1 MSNETD
7 TVSKVERLRQTQQTE
22 AAKAMDRAEGVL
34 ALLHEIRDAVIAVNP
49 REPMTPG
56 AAMTQAEIREVLNQV
71 VIQLKEIQKSLPRAK
86 LWRWL
91 LERLEGLQSMQE
103 EARRSVYALI
113 PMIILAALGT
123 SLLTAFFTGQI
134 TWSIL
139 RELLLSL
146 SGQ

>member
-49 REPMTPG
+49 RERMTTG
-56 AAMTQAEIREVLNQV
+56 EAMTQTEIREALSQL

-134 TWSIL
+134 TRSIL

>member
-1 MSNETD
+1 
-7 TVSKVERLRQTQQTE
+7 
-22 AAKAMDRAEGVL
+22 
-34 ALLHEIRDAVIAVNP
+34 
-49 REPMTPG
+49 
-56 AAMTQAEIREVLNQV
+56 MTQAEIREVLNQV

-134 TWSIL
+134 TRSIL

>member
-1 MSNETD
+1 
-7 TVSKVERLRQTQQTE
+7 
-22 AAKAMDRAEGVL
+22 
-34 ALLHEIRDAVIAVNP
+34 
-49 REPMTPG
+49 
-56 AAMTQAEIREVLNQV
+56 MTQAEIREVLNQV

>member
-1 MSNETD
+1 MSKETD
-7 TVSKVERLRQTQQTE
+7 TVSKVERLRQAQQTE

-134 TWSIL
+134 TRSIL